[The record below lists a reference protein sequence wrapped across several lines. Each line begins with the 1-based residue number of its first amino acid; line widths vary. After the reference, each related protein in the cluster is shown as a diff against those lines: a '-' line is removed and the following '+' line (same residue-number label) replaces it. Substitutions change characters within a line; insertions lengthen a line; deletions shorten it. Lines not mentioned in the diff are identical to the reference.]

1 MMEKYIKGILLLG
14 GEKPKVI
21 KVENTLNSLCKL
33 LNCCLVEIIKRKTH
47 SDFNSSNLGVDI
59 TIICDEEGL
68 LKGREIAPSG
78 FLFDEEEG
86 TFKEVLLGTIF
97 ICDTDKEGNLISLSE
112 EKIEKVIESIRETK
126 FGDVDYIEDGFG
138 NTLLPSDSAL
148 IYSAW

>member
-1 MMEKYIKGILLLG
+1 MEEYIKGILLIG

-21 KVENTLNSLCKL
+21 KVENALSSLCKL
-33 LNCCLVEIIKRKTH
+33 LDCRMVEFIKRKTY
-47 SDFNSSNLGVDI
+47 SDSNSSNLGADI

-68 LKGREIAPSG
+68 LKGRKIAPSG
-78 FLFDEEEG
+78 FLFDEEAG

-97 ICDTDKEGNLISLSE
+97 ICDSDREGNLISLSG
-112 EKIEKVIESIRETK
+112 EKMGKVIRSIRETK

-138 NTLLPSDSAL
+138 NTLLPSNSAL